1 MDLKKLIN
9 DNMAL
14 LDAELDNKEE
24 LAEQLAERIFD
35 RLTSK

>member
-14 LDAELDNKEE
+14 LDAELDNKEAAGRTE
-24 LAEQLAERIFD
+24 ARASARG
-35 RLTSK
+35 S